1 MTPLTPSDP
10 DFAARVRDSFDRQGI
25 MRHLGARLSQ
35 LEPGFCEIELPF
47 RPELS
52 QQDGFFHAGA
62 LTTIA
67 DSAAGYAAFTLMPT
81 DARVL
86 TVELKIN
93 LLAPGAGERAIARHG
108 AEGRA
113 HADRRAGRRA
123 RRPRRRREPRRHPA
137 RDDDRPQAGW
147 LTGRPAAALTRW

>member
-25 MRHLGARLSQ
+25 MRHLGARLSRI
-35 LEPGFCEIELPF
+35 EPGFCEIELPF

-67 DSAAGYAAFTLMPT
+67 DSAAGYAAFTLMPA

-86 TVELKIN
+86 TVELKVN
-93 LLAPGAGERAIARHG
+93 LLAPGAGERAVARG
-108 AEGRA
+108 MVQKAGRTLTVVQ
-113 HADRRAGRRA
+113 ADVHVVRAGVESRVA
-123 RRPRRRREPRRHPA
+123 ILLATMIGLRP
-137 RDDDRPQAGW
+137 G
-147 LTGRPAAALTRW
+147 G

>member
-1 MTPLTPSDP
+1 MTLLAPSDP

-25 MRHLGARLSQ
+25 MRHLGARLARV
-35 LEPGFCEIELPF
+35 EPGRCEIELPF

-67 DSAAGYAAFTLMPT
+67 DSAAGYAAFTLMPA

-86 TVELKIN
+86 TVEFKVN
-93 LLAPGAGERAIARHG
+93 LLAPGAGERAIARG
-108 AEGRA
+108 MVQKAGRTRTVAQAEVHVGRA
-113 HADRRAGRRA
+113 GVESRVAILLATMIGL
-123 RRPRRRREPRRHPA
+123 RP
-137 RDDDRPQAGW
+137 G
-147 LTGRPAAALTRW
+147 G